1 MKETEAATWLL
12 LEELKLVEM
21 EGKSFSILS
30 AYYNEADHQLD
41 VATLVL
47 NSAAVAPVGSKK
59 PESRPPIADYYWHRL
74 HLKLSTEGHTLPTEP
89 QCSTGNKG
97 TLANEIELLSS
108 FHSHTV
114 ALYGTFISDHLVIL
128 SEADVIPAHQL
139 TSTDESKDTNDSKE
153 ESGEGEVKLDSVTE
167 NITQDPDTA
176 EVEEHRDSKKFAGL
190 GFEGE
195 KIPSRAQS
203 QFTWSQ
209 TEGDVTITVELP
221 EDVTKHDVHCVI
233 ERREV
238 VVGLTDGT
246 TYFRDR
252 LFAPVY
258 PEGSTWTIEKHM

>member
-30 AYYNEADHQLD
+30 AYYNEANHQLD

-47 NSAAVAPVGSKK
+47 NSAAVAPVDSKK
-59 PESRPPIADYYWHRL
+59 PGSRPPIADYYWHRL
-74 HLKLSTEGHTLPTEP
+74 YLNLRTEAHTLPADP
-89 QCSTGNKG
+89 QCSAGDKG
-97 TLANEIELLSS
+97 TLANELQLLGS

-114 ALYGTFISDHLVIL
+114 ALYGTFISNHLIIL
-128 SEADVIPAHQL
+128 SEADVMTTNQL
-139 TSTDESKDTNDSKE
+139 TSTDGSKDTNDSKE
-153 ESGEGEVKLDSVTE
+153 ESGEGEAKLDSVTE
-167 NITQDPDTA
+167 NVTRESDTA
-176 EVEEHRDSKKFAGL
+176 EVEEHSDSKKFAGL

-195 KIPSRAQS
+195 KTASGSQS

-209 TEGDVTITVELP
+209 TENDVTITVELP

-258 PEGSTWTIEKHM
+258 PEGSTWTIEKHT